1 MLIGVPMSD
10 HGLEFEETETTDLKL
25 EESNGPRE
33 EVRSAGDERL
43 FAWRANYIGQRRSPF
58 KNLMGTGLWLGVA
71 SLAGIFGAFL
81 LSPDSATA
89 TDSPLQASLLSGNAA
104 SGEERLVEEVVK
116 TPMALAEESLY
127 DPNIVEESVK
137 LWMLGEHAWVQFDY
151 ASDVPI
157 FLHWFDA
164 EGRSSLNPIECKDRL
179 GDGLRRCY
187 YGRSYGRINL
197 SLSRGYTPG
206 QWGVF
211 ACENYEGTACK
222 KVGDWDI
229 DNPML

>member
-1 MLIGVPMSD
+1 M
-10 HGLEFEETETTDLKL
+10 
-25 EESNGPRE
+25 
-33 EVRSAGDERL
+33 
-43 FAWRANYIGQRRSPF
+43 
-58 KNLMGTGLWLGVA
+58 
-71 SLAGIFGAFL
+71 
-81 LSPDSATA
+81 
-89 TDSPLQASLLSGNAA
+89 QASLLNPSTAA
-104 SGEERLVEEVVK
+104 EEEVLVEEAVK
-116 TPMALAEESLY
+116 TPMALAEESGY
-127 DPNIVEESVK
+127 DPHIVEESVK

-151 ASDVPI
+151 ASEVPI

-222 KVGDWDI
+222 KVGNWDI
-229 DNPML
+229 ENPML